1 MLLFALALLQGT
13 QASLAASVDHAHLRV
28 GDQLTLSIQAKS
40 RSTEPLTLLLPGLSG
55 FALVGSREATQ
66 VSLGG
71 GAGPSER
78 ITVRELTLVAERPG
92 RLVIGAIAAVQGG
105 WRARTTPI
113 VITVDSSG
121 LSTTVSGV
129 TRGLLA
135 SAPPPTRT
143 DQVSLTLV
151 ASRDT
156 VWPGAQLDVVAA
168 AWFPRAVKNQLT
180 RDPVLSLPTPV
191 GAWGLPPDG
200 PAHVAASRQVRGQWM
215 DLFVIHQTLFPLA
228 GGGGRLAL
236 PPATLEYALPVT
248 ASILTREERY
258 ALTSDS
264 LVITVR
270 PLPADGRPA
279 DDRGTVGHALS
290 LSLGLDTAPAR
301 VGEPM
306 QITTTVAGT
315 GNVTL
320 WPEPEIDW
328 PPSLHAYTG
337 EDETKV
343 DPQDGVIAGTKTV
356 RYLVVPDSAGSVIL
370 PEIRYP
376 YFDPTNGAYVV
387 ARVAPRTLAVAP
399 GLGVSATRPVL
410 PLLPPSEPALS
421 LTLAREWWP
430 WVWLAVLALPPFV
443 VLLDRVRRRPRA
455 EPSSAAP
462 TPPAG
467 GTTRLGR
474 LERDFQNTLSAYVSD
489 ADARDGDAL
498 ASALRAA
505 GLEHAVAG
513 HVVRL
518 RDRLRAA
525 RYGPRGVAD
534 QAELA
539 EELTQVLKV
548 LGADPGTGRGG
559 PGGGGGP
566 RRSFH
571 VVAML
576 ALVLLPR
583 GSRAQS
589 PHAEALYGAGAL
601 RVAADSFAARAARNP
616 QDPAAWY
623 DLGAASYRAGAD
635 GRAAAAW
642 AKAAR
647 LAPRNPLIRRA
658 RALLVSPDVA
668 SEDLLSPGPL
678 TVWEWMMLAALG
690 WVLWWGGLLVR
701 RRGLSFFFAVLTI
714 VAAGAG
720 AYEWWWQRRP
730 VVVVV
735 APPASVHS
743 APFSEASAASSLP
756 AGAAA
761 FVVQTY
767 GGWVEIARP
776 DGIQGWVLASEVM
789 RL

>member
-1 MLLFALALLQGT
+1 MLFLALALLQGN
-13 QASLAASVDHAHLRV
+13 QASLTASVDRAHLRV
-28 GDQLTLSIQAKS
+28 GDQLTLTIQAKS
-40 RSTEPLTLLLPGLSG
+40 RSTEPLTLQLPGLSG

-71 GAGPSER
+71 AGGGASER
-78 ITVRELTLVAERPG
+78 LTVRELTLVAERPG
-92 RLVIGAIAAVQGG
+92 RLVIGAIAAVQGS

-113 VITVDSSG
+113 IVTVDSSA
-121 LSTTVSGV
+121 LSTAVSAIAR
-129 TRGLLA
+129 TLLA

-168 AWFPRAVKNQLT
+168 AWFPRAVRNQLT
-180 RDPVLSLPTPV
+180 RDPVLNLPTPV

-228 GGGGRLAL
+228 GGRLAL

-306 QITTTVAGT
+306 QITATVAGT

-320 WPEPEIDW
+320 WPEPEIAW

-337 EDETKV
+337 EDETTV
-343 DPQDGVIAGTKTV
+343 DPQAGVIAGTKTV
-356 RYLVVPDSAGSVIL
+356 RYLVVPDSAGSVLL

-376 YFDPTNGAYVV
+376 YFDPTTGAYVT

-399 GLGVSATRPVL
+399 GIGIAATRPVL
-410 PLLPPSEPALS
+410 PLLAPGAPALS
-421 LTLAREWWP
+421 LRLARAWWP
-430 WVWLAVLALPPFV
+430 WGWLVVFALPPLV
-443 VLLDRVRRRPRA
+443 VLVDRARRRPRA
-455 EPSSAAP
+455 VPAP
-462 TPPAG
+462 TAPGPQSG
-467 GTTRLGR
+467 TRLGR
-474 LERDFQNTLSAYVSD
+474 LEREFQTTLGAYVSD

-518 RDRLRAA
+518 RDRLRAT
-525 RYGPRGVAD
+525 RYGPRGAAD

-548 LGADPGTGRGG
+548 LGADPTTGR
-559 PGGGGGP
+559 GGGGP
-566 RRSFH
+566 RRAFR
-571 VVAML
+571 VTALL
-576 ALVLLPR
+576 ALAVLPR
-583 GSRAQS
+583 AARAQS

-601 RVAADSFAARAARNP
+601 RVAADSFAARATRNP

-658 RALLVSPDVA
+658 RALLISPDVA
-668 SEDLLSPGPL
+668 SDDLLATGPL
-678 TVWEWMMLAALG
+678 TVWEWILLAGLG
-690 WVLWWGGLLVR
+690 WVLWWGGLLIG
-701 RRGLSFFFAVLTI
+701 RRGLSLCFAVFTI
-714 VAAGAG
+714 VAGGAA
-720 AYEWWWQRRP
+720 AYGWWSERRP

-776 DGIQGWVLASEVM
+776 DGIQGWILASEVM